1 MGCPGGTEN
10 ALCKQNAVEEPVE
23 IVDTSSDK
31 RWIIRRNSLRR
42 KGYIGVEN
50 PVDNVDNIL

>member
-1 MGCPGGTEN
+1 MGCPGRTEN
-10 ALCKQNAVEEPVE
+10 ALCKQNTVEEPVE

-31 RWIIRRNSLRR
+31 RWINKRNQLRH
-42 KGYIGVEN
+42 KGYVGVEN